1 MGRGRTLPP
10 GLVGPGAH
18 SLPLRPTLPNWS
30 VLTPKH
36 TELPA
41 LAWPVPLESVSAVSS
56 PPGARDPSK
65 HMAASACIV
74 CFMFLYLHLY
84 IYNFIKK
91 RKNHFD
97 PFLGQGYGY
106 GCREGVRKGV
116 GQLA

>member
-1 MGRGRTLPP
+1 MGRGQALPP
-10 GLVGPGAH
+10 GMVGPGAH

-36 TELPA
+36 TEFPA
-41 LAWPVPLESVSAVSS
+41 LAWPVPLESISGVSS
-56 PPGARDPSK
+56 PPGARDLSK

-91 RKNHFD
+91 KEKSF
-97 PFLGQGYGY
+97 
-106 GCREGVRKGV
+106 
-116 GQLA
+116 